1 MSDIRVLLID
11 DEEELVVTLE
21 ERLGMR
27 GIRAETATTVEQALE
42 QVRRS
47 AFDVVVVDLKMPGL
61 EGTEIVDRIRQQR
74 PETGVLLITGHG
86 SGHGDLEPLTH
97 SGYRILLKPFPIERL
112 IDLIRE
118 VATGGEAGQ

>member
-11 DEEELVVTLE
+11 DEEELVATLE

-42 QVRRS
+42 LVRRS
-47 AFDVVVVDLKMPGL
+47 EFDVVVVDLKMPGL
-61 EGTEIVDRIRQQR
+61 EGTEIVDRIRALR
-74 PETGVLLITGHG
+74 PRTGVLMITGHG

-97 SGYRILLKPFPIERL
+97 GGHRILLKPFPIERL
-112 IDLIRE
+112 VELIRE
-118 VATGGEAGQ
+118 VAQGGEAGR